1 MYTLA
6 FNPSA
11 EISNNLTQSGYI
23 ISWST
28 LPKGH
33 SVCEE
38 RVINLSRLGF
48 FQILHG
54 HFYSSLIK
62 LCTLLFVSQVINRK
76 HSYAHQLFQQPPQP
90 PDAVV
95 PDESSGGAEHGG
107 EPEAGPKIAPPG
119 YGAPKGPSEGVPPTD
134 PLGRLLKRIERQRDQ
149 WKERQLPEGRQP
161 PGAGETG
168 WNNVD

>member
-33 SVCEE
+33 S
-38 RVINLSRLGF
+38 SK
-48 FQILHG
+48 ILHG

-62 LCTLLFVSQVINRK
+62 LCTLLFVSQVINSK
-76 HSYAHQLFQQPPQP
+76 HSYAHQLFQQPTQP

-119 YGAPKGPSEGVPPTD
+119 YGAPKGPSEGVTPTD

-149 WKERQLPEGRQP
+149 WKERQLPEARQP

>member
-1 MYTLA
+1 MYTSA

-33 SVCEE
+33 SICEV
-38 RVINLSRLGF
+38 RVNLSRLGF
-48 FQILHG
+48 GQILHG

-62 LCTLLFVSQVINRK
+62 LCILLFLSQVINSK

-90 PDAVV
+90 PN
-95 PDESSGGAEHGG
+95 ERSGGAEHGG

-119 YGAPKGPSEGVPPTD
+119 YGATKGPSEGVPPTD
-134 PLGRLLKRIERQRDQ
+134 PLQRLLKRIERQRDQ

>member
-28 LPKGH
+28 LPKCH
-33 SVCEE
+33 SAK
-38 RVINLSRLGF
+38 
-48 FQILHG
+48 ILHG

-62 LCTLLFVSQVINRK
+62 LCTLLFVSQVINSK
-76 HSYAHQLFQQPPQP
+76 HSYAHQLFQQPTQP

>member
-1 MYTLA
+1 M
-6 FNPSA
+6 
-11 EISNNLTQSGYI
+11 
-23 ISWST
+23 
-28 LPKGH
+28 
-33 SVCEE
+33 
-38 RVINLSRLGF
+38 
-48 FQILHG
+48 
-54 HFYSSLIK
+54 
-62 LCTLLFVSQVINRK
+62 LFLSQVINSK

-95 PDESSGGAEHGG
+95 PDESSGAPEHGG
-107 EPEAGPKIAPPG
+107 KPEAGPKIAPPG
-119 YGAPKGPSEGVPPTD
+119 YGAPKGPSEGVPPAD

>member
-23 ISWST
+23 ISCST

-33 SVCEE
+33 SAK
-38 RVINLSRLGF
+38 
-48 FQILHG
+48 ILHG

-62 LCTLLFVSQVINRK
+62 LCTLLFVSQVINSK
-76 HSYAHQLFQQPPQP
+76 HSYVHQLFQQPTQP

>member
-33 SVCEE
+33 SAK
-38 RVINLSRLGF
+38 
-48 FQILHG
+48 ILHG

-62 LCTLLFVSQVINRK
+62 LCTLLFVSQVINSK
-76 HSYAHQLFQQPPQP
+76 HSYAHQLFQQPTQP

-119 YGAPKGPSEGVPPTD
+119 YGAPKGPSEGVPHTD

>member
-33 SVCEE
+33 SAK
-38 RVINLSRLGF
+38 
-48 FQILHG
+48 ILHG
-54 HFYSSLIK
+54 HFYSSSIK
-62 LCTLLFVSQVINRK
+62 LCTLLFVSQVINSK
-76 HSYAHQLFQQPPQP
+76 HSYAHQLFQQPTQP

>member
-23 ISWST
+23 ISCST

-33 SVCEE
+33 SAK
-38 RVINLSRLGF
+38 
-48 FQILHG
+48 ILHG

-62 LCTLLFVSQVINRK
+62 LCTLLFVSQVINSK
-76 HSYAHQLFQQPPQP
+76 HSYAHQLFQQPTQP
-90 PDAVV
+90 LDAVV

>member
-1 MYTLA
+1 M
-6 FNPSA
+6 
-11 EISNNLTQSGYI
+11 
-23 ISWST
+23 
-28 LPKGH
+28 
-33 SVCEE
+33 
-38 RVINLSRLGF
+38 
-48 FQILHG
+48 
-54 HFYSSLIK
+54 
-62 LCTLLFVSQVINRK
+62 CTLLFVSQVINSK
-76 HSYAHQLFQQPPQP
+76 HSYAHQLFQQPTQP

>member
-33 SVCEE
+33 SAK
-38 RVINLSRLGF
+38 
-48 FQILHG
+48 ILHG

-62 LCTLLFVSQVINRK
+62 LCTLLFVSQVINSK
-76 HSYAHQLFQQPPQP
+76 HSYAHQLFQQPTQP

-107 EPEAGPKIAPPG
+107 EPKAGPKIAPPG

>member
-33 SVCEE
+33 SAK
-38 RVINLSRLGF
+38 
-48 FQILHG
+48 ILHG

-62 LCTLLFVSQVINRK
+62 LCTLLFVFQVINSK
-76 HSYAHQLFQQPPQP
+76 HSYAHQLFQQPTQP

-95 PDESSGGAEHGG
+95 PDESSGGAEYGG

>member
-1 MYTLA
+1 MFL
-6 FNPSA
+6 
-11 EISNNLTQSGYI
+11 
-23 ISWST
+23 
-28 LPKGH
+28 
-33 SVCEE
+33 
-38 RVINLSRLGF
+38 
-48 FQILHG
+48 
-54 HFYSSLIK
+54 
-62 LCTLLFVSQVINRK
+62 SQVINSK

-149 WKERQLPEGRQP
+149 WKERQLPEGRQL

>member
-33 SVCEE
+33 SAK
-38 RVINLSRLGF
+38 
-48 FQILHG
+48 ILHG

-62 LCTLLFVSQVINRK
+62 LCTLLFVSQVINSK
-76 HSYAHQLFQQPPQP
+76 HSYAHQLFQQPTQP

-119 YGAPKGPSEGVPPTD
+119 YGAPKGPSEGVPPAD

>member
-33 SVCEE
+33 SAK
-38 RVINLSRLGF
+38 
-48 FQILHG
+48 ILHG

-62 LCTLLFVSQVINRK
+62 LCTLLFVSQVINSK
-76 HSYAHQLFQQPPQP
+76 HSYAHQLFQQPTQP

-95 PDESSGGAEHGG
+95 PDERSGGAEHGG

>member
-1 MYTLA
+1 MYTSP

-33 SVCEE
+33 SICEV
-38 RVINLSRLGF
+38 RVNLSKLGF
-48 FQILHG
+48 GQILHG

-62 LCTLLFVSQVINRK
+62 LCTLLFLSQVINCK
-76 HSYAHQLFQQPPQP
+76 HSYAHQLFQQLPQL

-95 PDESSGGAEHGG
+95 PDESSGGPEHGG
-107 EPEAGPKIAPPG
+107 EPEAGSKIAPPG
-119 YGAPKGPSEGVPPTD
+119 NGAPKGPSEGVPLTD
-134 PLGRLLKRIERQRDQ
+134 PLQRLLKRIERQRDQ

-161 PGAGETG
+161 PGAGEAG

>member
-33 SVCEE
+33 SAK
-38 RVINLSRLGF
+38 
-48 FQILHG
+48 ILHG

-62 LCTLLFVSQVINRK
+62 LCTLLFVSQVINSK
-76 HSYAHQLFQQPPQP
+76 HSYAHQLFQQPTQP

-149 WKERQLPEGRQP
+149 WKERQLPEGRKP

>member
-33 SVCEE
+33 SAK
-38 RVINLSRLGF
+38 
-48 FQILHG
+48 ILHG

-62 LCTLLFVSQVINRK
+62 LCTLLFVSQVINSK

-90 PDAVV
+90 PNAVV
-95 PDESSGGAEHGG
+95 PDERSGGAEHGG

-119 YGAPKGPSEGVPPTD
+119 YGATKGPSEGVPPTD
-134 PLGRLLKRIERQRDQ
+134 PLQRLLKRIERQRDQ

>member
-6 FNPSA
+6 FNPST

-28 LPKGH
+28 LHKGH
-33 SVCEE
+33 SAK
-38 RVINLSRLGF
+38 
-48 FQILHG
+48 ILHG

-62 LCTLLFVSQVINRK
+62 LCTLLFISQVINSK
-76 HSYAHQLFQQPPQP
+76 HSYAHQLFQQPTQP

>member
-1 MYTLA
+1 M
-6 FNPSA
+6 
-11 EISNNLTQSGYI
+11 
-23 ISWST
+23 
-28 LPKGH
+28 
-33 SVCEE
+33 
-38 RVINLSRLGF
+38 
-48 FQILHG
+48 
-54 HFYSSLIK
+54 
-62 LCTLLFVSQVINRK
+62 LFLSQVINSK
-76 HSYAHQLFQQPPQP
+76 HSYAHQLFQQPTQP

-95 PDESSGGAEHGG
+95 PDKSSGGAEHGG

>member
-33 SVCEE
+33 SAK
-38 RVINLSRLGF
+38 
-48 FQILHG
+48 ILHG

-62 LCTLLFVSQVINRK
+62 LCTLLFVSQVINSK
-76 HSYAHQLFQQPPQP
+76 HSYAHQLFQQPTQP
-90 PDAVV
+90 PDGVV
-95 PDESSGGAEHGG
+95 PDESLGGAEHGG
-107 EPEAGPKIAPPG
+107 EPKAGPKIAPPG

>member
-33 SVCEE
+33 SAK
-38 RVINLSRLGF
+38 
-48 FQILHG
+48 ILHG

-62 LCTLLFVSQVINRK
+62 LCTLLFVSQVINSK
-76 HSYAHQLFQQPPQP
+76 HSYAHQLFQQPTQP

>member
-33 SVCEE
+33 SAK
-38 RVINLSRLGF
+38 
-48 FQILHG
+48 ILHG

-62 LCTLLFVSQVINRK
+62 LCTLLFVSQVINSK
-76 HSYAHQLFQQPPQP
+76 HSYAHQLFQQPTQP

-95 PDESSGGAEHGG
+95 PDESSGGAEYGG

-149 WKERQLPEGRQP
+149 WKERQLPEARQP

>member
-1 MYTLA
+1 MHTLA

-33 SVCEE
+33 SAK
-38 RVINLSRLGF
+38 
-48 FQILHG
+48 ILHG

-62 LCTLLFVSQVINRK
+62 LCTLLFVSQVINSK
-76 HSYAHQLFQQPPQP
+76 HSYAHQLFQQPTQP

>member
-33 SVCEE
+33 SAK
-38 RVINLSRLGF
+38 
-48 FQILHG
+48 ILHG

-62 LCTLLFVSQVINRK
+62 LCTLLFVSQVINSK
-76 HSYAHQLFQQPPQP
+76 HSYAHQLFQQPTQP

-149 WKERQLPEGRQP
+149 WKERQLPEARQP

>member
-33 SVCEE
+33 SAK
-38 RVINLSRLGF
+38 
-48 FQILHG
+48 ILHG

-62 LCTLLFVSQVINRK
+62 LCTLSFVSQVINSK

-107 EPEAGPKIAPPG
+107 EPKAGPKIAPPG

>member
-33 SVCEE
+33 SAK
-38 RVINLSRLGF
+38 
-48 FQILHG
+48 ILHG

-62 LCTLLFVSQVINRK
+62 LCTLLFVSQVINSK